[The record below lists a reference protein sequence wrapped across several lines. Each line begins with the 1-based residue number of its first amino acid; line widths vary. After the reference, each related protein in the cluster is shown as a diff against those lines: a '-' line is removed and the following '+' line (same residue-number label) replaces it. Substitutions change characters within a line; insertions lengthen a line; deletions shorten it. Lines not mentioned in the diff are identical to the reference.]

1 MEYPALA
8 GSKKIYLFFR
18 DSNGQAKAR
27 ILSFDF
33 AQDGELVEPCLE
45 IVDPDLAGLDTP
57 ATFVPI

>member
-27 ILSFDF
+27 IL
-33 AQDGELVEPCLE
+33 CLE

-57 ATFVPI
+57 ATLVPI